1 MAVEHYT
8 HRVRVRYGETD
19 QMGVAHHAVYLTWF
33 EEARTAFLASKGC
46 SYAELERQGWAL
58 PVRKVDLRYRLP
70 ARYEEELEVEVHVA
84 AARSAS
90 ITFAYRIARRSPGEE
105 GEDGSILLASGSTEL
120 ACVRRRGEEMRP
132 CAFPD
137 ALRGFIDGVIDRP

>member
-1 MAVEHYT
+1 MPPEQYSHP
-8 HRVRVRYGETD
+8 VRVRYGETD

-33 EEARTAFLASKGC
+33 EEARTAFLAAKGC

-70 ARYEEELEVEVHVA
+70 ARYEEELEVLVQVESS
-84 AARSAS
+84 RSAS
-90 ITFAYRIARRSPGEE
+90 ITFAYRISRG
-105 GEDGSILLASGSTEL
+105 DGANGPPTLLASGSTEL
-120 ACVRRRGEEMRP
+120 ACVRRRGEELRP

-137 ALRGFIDGVIDRP
+137 ELRQFLDAQSEGPRVD